1 MKGVLQ
7 KVFKNPKTSTYE
19 NDPPIR
25 AELYSVEPLE
35 EFAAGYSDN
44 GENGAPI
51 PLIVKYAI
59 CSSTCMSRSAHTW
72 AGVWP

>member
-35 EFAAGYSDN
+35 EFAAGLAAEQKDRTRID
-44 GENGAPI
+44 APEAREMFQA
-51 PLIVKYAI
+51 PVAV
-59 CSSTCMSRSAHTW
+59 
-72 AGVWP
+72 G